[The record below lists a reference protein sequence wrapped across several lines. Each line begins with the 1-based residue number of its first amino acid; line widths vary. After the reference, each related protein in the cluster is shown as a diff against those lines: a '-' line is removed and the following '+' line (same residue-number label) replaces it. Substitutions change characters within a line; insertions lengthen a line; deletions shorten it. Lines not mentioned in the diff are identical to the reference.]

1 MRTNLRAQFKKR
13 LMPAVVALAVLASAT
28 LGALALPHRA
38 DAQVR
43 VFHAGEAFMICY
55 YDSSSGM
62 LAFCEIYH
70 P

>member
-1 MRTNLRAQFKKR
+1 MLTTMGAQFKKR
-13 LMPAVVALAVLASAT
+13 LMLSVIALSVLASAT
-28 LGALALPHRA
+28 LGAHALPHQA
-38 DAQVR
+38 DASVR

-62 LAFCEIYH
+62 VAFCEIYH